1 MRIKGLQCKPFFSM
15 TEQELIQGCIKQDR
29 RSQNELYKRY
39 FPLISSIALR
49 YTNNQEEAIQQM
61 NLGFF
66 KVLMNLEKFDNQFAL
81 ATWIRNIL
89 VNHLIDEFRKEQKYI
104 TNIHVMDFQEYDYGN
119 SFNDGALKLE
129 EQELRQLLKN
139 LPVVTQKVF
148 NMFAID
154 GFKHTE
160 IGEILGI
167 TEGTSK
173 WHVSEARKRL
183 KVQIEKRYAE
193 VKKKIEIGI

>member
-1 MRIKGLQCKPFFSM
+1 M

-39 FPLISSIALR
+39 FPLMSSIALR

-66 KVLMNLEKFDNQFAL
+66 KVLNTLEKFDNQYAL

-89 VNHLIDEFRKEQKYI
+89 VNHLIDEFRKAKKYI
-104 TNIHVMDFQEYDYGN
+104 TNIHITDFQEYDFGISLN
-119 SFNDGALKLE
+119 EGALKLE
-129 EQELRQLLKN
+129 EEELRELLKS
-139 LPVVTQKVF
+139 LPEVTQKVF
-148 NMFAID
+148 NMYAID

-167 TEGTSK
+167 TNGTSK

-183 KVQIEKRYAE
+183 KVKIERLYGD
-193 VKKKIEIGI
+193 VKKKIEIGL